1 MTATGPV
8 AILAGAGELPLLL
21 ADRLLATGRPLRI
34 LAIRGFSARAT
45 RARADAV
52 VALLDLQRA
61 FACLERWQ
69 PAVVTLAGGLTRPS
83 AAALAGA
90 FSLVRNR
97 EEIGRLA
104 ARGDDNLMRGVVEL
118 IEERGFPVVGVRELA
133 PELLADPAVYGATR
147 PDAEDEVAIAC
158 GLRILDAISP
168 FDIGQAVVVS
178 GERVLAI
185 EGPEGTDRTLARV
198 RTERGPRLFRRGS
211 AGGVLVKAPKRGQD
225 LRVDLPAIGPRT
237 VANAAAAGLDGIAVA
252 SALTLVLNRRE
263 TVAAADRHGLFV
275 VGIDQARFTARDADA
290 HG

>member
-1 MTATGPV
+1 MTAGSV

-21 ADRLLATGRPLRI
+21 ADRLASAGRPLRI

-52 VALLDLQRA
+52 VALLDIQRA
-61 FACLERWQ
+61 FACLDRWK
-69 PAVVTLAGGLTRPS
+69 PGIVTLAGGLTRPS

-97 EEIGRLA
+97 DDIGRLI

-118 IEERGFPVVGVRELA
+118 IEERGYPVAGVRELA
-133 PELLADPAVYGATR
+133 PELLADQVVYGR
-147 PDAEDEVAIAC
+147 RQPDAKDEAAISW
-158 GLRILDAISP
+158 GVRVLDAMSP

-185 EGPEGTDRTLARV
+185 EGPEGTDRTLARA
-198 RTERGPRLFRRGS
+198 RAERERKLFRRARS
-211 AGGVLVKAPKRGQD
+211 GGVLVKAPKRGQD

-252 SALTLVLNRRE
+252 AGLTLVLNRRE
-263 TVAAADRHGLFV
+263 TVEAADRHGLFV
-275 VGIDQARFTARDADA
+275 VGIDPSRFTARDADA

>member
-1 MTATGPV
+1 MTGPV

-21 ADRLLATGRPLRI
+21 AERLVAAGRPLRI

-52 VALLDLQRA
+52 VALLDIQRA
-61 FACLERWQ
+61 FACLESWQ
-69 PAVVTLAGGLTRPS
+69 PSIVTLAGGLTRPS
-83 AAALAGA
+83 AVALAGA

-97 EEIGRLA
+97 EDIGRLV
-104 ARGDDNLMRGVVEL
+104 ARGDDNLMRGVVDL
-118 IEERGFPVVGVRELA
+118 IEERGFTVVGVRELA
-133 PELLADPAVYGATR
+133 PELLADHAVYGATR
-147 PDAEDEVAIAC
+147 PDAKDEVAMAC

-185 EGPEGTDRTLARV
+185 EGPEGTDRMLERV
-198 RTERGPRLFRRGS
+198 RAQRGPRLFRRGS
-211 AGGVLVKAPKRGQD
+211 TGGVLVKAPKRGQD

-252 SALTLVLNRRE
+252 SGLTLVLNRRE